1 MTASTPNPYGIPIVK
16 RSAKRAPTKLA
27 PAVGDT
33 NKATMTSAK
42 KVIAEHREVIKAL
55 AKR

>member
-1 MTASTPNPYGIPIVK
+1 MTASAPNPYGIPIVK
-16 RSAKRAPTKLA
+16 RSAKRAPTKVA
-27 PAVGDT
+27 PDVNGT
-33 NKATMTSAK
+33 SSTTMASAK